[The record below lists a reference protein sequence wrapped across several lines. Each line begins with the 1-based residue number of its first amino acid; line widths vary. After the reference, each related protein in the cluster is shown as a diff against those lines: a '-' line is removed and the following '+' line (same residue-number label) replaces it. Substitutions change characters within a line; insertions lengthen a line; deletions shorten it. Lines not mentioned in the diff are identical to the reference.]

1 MNVSSLLALDIHH
14 RSIRNFLICVAVQCD
29 PNRKASGAVVPDEL
43 NAADGLATRP
53 LPNGLETLFAQIPVA
68 HSDRFKLRHADS
80 SNKEGPPQPGRCD
93 GPKVFR
99 SKPKRGLAA
108 PHGRNFHAHSGPK

>member
-1 MNVSSLLALDIHH
+1 MSPLFTLNVHH
-14 RSIRNFLICVAVQCD
+14 RSIRNFLICIPVQCNA
-29 PNRKASGAVVPDEL
+29 NRKTGWAVVPDDL
-43 NAADGLATRP
+43 NAADGLAARP
-53 LPNGLETLFAQIPVA
+53 LLDGLQVLFSEIPVA

-99 SKPKRGLAA
+99 SNTKSLKP
-108 PHGRNFHAHSGPK
+108 